1 MLKREFAGYN
11 AAGFGR
17 DVMAGVTVA
26 AVALPLALAFG
37 VGCGAS
43 AAAGLVTAI
52 VAGLVISALS
62 GGSYQISGPT
72 GAMTAIL
79 VPLVSQYGLQGVFLS
94 CLISGVL
101 LVLAGVF
108 RVGKIVSIIP
118 LPVITGFTSGI
129 ALVIAL
135 GQVSNL
141 TGLVSAGKEALDK
154 IIGYFALPQ
163 SLDLPALATGLFVI
177 LFMIVYPRKWVKYC
191 PGSLA
196 AILLATAAAS
206 VLNPNV
212 ARIGEIPRTLLL
224 GDRLSLSFVTWNNI
238 QSLFMPAVSITA
250 LGMIESLLC
259 GACAGRMKDE
269 KLNADIEL
277 VAQGVGNMLLP
288 FFGGVPATAAI
299 ARTSVAIKSGG
310 QTRLTGIIHALV
322 LLLSMFA
329 LSGVMSAIPIAALA
343 GVLMVTAWRMNEWH
357 VIREIFQKRMAGPI
371 LQFSVTMLS
380 TVLFDLTTAIII
392 GVAISVIAF
401 VYKVSDVQVNIS
413 DVIPSKLTGEQGEES
428 FADIGVVYVT
438 GPLYFGSVR
447 KLEDAL
453 NCVAHKKRLIF
464 SMRGVTLADLSG
476 VRALQ
481 EICARLSREGCDISF
496 SCLQPSVRQMFDV
509 CGLTGAVG
517 EDHMYW
523 STDLALKTAAG

>member
-11 AAGFGR
+11 AAGFGT
-17 DVMAGVTVA
+17 DVLAGVTVA

-79 VPLVSQYGLQGVFLS
+79 VPLVAQYGLQGVFLA

-108 RVGKIVSIIP
+108 RAGEIVSIIP

-135 GQVSNL
+135 GQVGNM
-141 TGLVSAGKEALDK
+141 TGLVSAGED
-154 IIGYFALPQ
+154 IIGKLLGYFAVAQ
-163 SLDLPALATGLFVI
+163 SLDLAALVTGLFVMLI
-177 LFMIVYPRKWVKYC
+177 MIAYPRKWAKYC

-196 AILLATAAAS
+196 AILFATAAVSICKIDA
-206 VLNPNV
+206 

-224 GDRLSLSFVTWNNI
+224 GDRLTLSFITWDNI
-238 QSLFMPAVSITA
+238 RSLLMPAVSITA

-269 KLNADIEL
+269 KLNAGVEL
-277 VAQGVGNMLLP
+277 VAQGIGNMLLP

-310 QTRLTGIIHALV
+310 QTRLTGVIHALV

-357 VIREIFQKRMAGPI
+357 VIREIFKKRMAGPI

-380 TVLFDLTTAIII
+380 TVLFDLTIAIVI
-392 GVAISVIAF
+392 GVALSVIAF
-401 VYKVSDVQVNIS
+401 VFKVSDVQISVS
-413 DVIPSKLTGEQGEES
+413 DVIPAKLNESQGTES
-428 FADIGVVYVT
+428 FADISVVYVT

-447 KLEDAL
+447 KLECAL
-453 NCVAHKKRLIF
+453 HGVGGKKRLIF
-464 SMRGVTLADLSG
+464 SMRGVTLADMSG

-481 EICARLSREGCDISF
+481 EICARLNRNGCDICF
-496 SCLQPSVRQMFDV
+496 SCLQPSVRQMFDL
-509 CGLTGAVG
+509 CGLTSAVG
-517 EDHMYW
+517 EDHLYW